1 MKRYSFRII
10 VAGIKEDIQGIC
22 NFLGKDPEYFQDL
35 RETVKKYDQKY
46 QVFAAWLLARNIE
59 PDHYIESIQK
69 YVDSKR
75 ITKFSVSKNA
85 VKINNEVFDDALKLT
100 EYIHAQFPI
109 LQAEKQVEN
118 TETEDVPVVAN
129 KNNSIKIF
137 EINDANDGRR
147 LVGDDTSWCIG
158 YKGPNNMWQAYR
170 DMQSSTFFVV
180 YDDNPPT
187 PEQRKV
193 AVDFTSGG
201 YGGDTVLLT
210 DIPNRTGQQLSNGM
224 GWKEYSEYLSS
235 KGVNLQATR
244 QNPKTGEEELILKN
258 KPKTQEEIL
267 QTATFN
273 GVARLSV
280 NDILEWQSGKSKVNG
295 EDKSIDKETLE
306 ILEEIS
312 DFYGLR
318 YIINNPDAKFYT
330 SRWMGL
336 GKPVENEVLEYLS
349 KSVGGEDLL
358 MKYVNT
364 GMQLEETQYQFFRQ
378 NKNFLTT
385 YLRSKI
391 IAGSNFNYNEFTDLI
406 SLNRKDLF
414 KQYIEKRGNLP
425 STLKYILENHPDYLR
440 LYIETLADSG
450 ELYAADDKY
459 FIELDDRDLLIKYL
473 SNVKNTISG
482 EMQRFI
488 AEDPELFLIY
498 SRNKLTNT
506 DLSDGSST
514 LGFPI
519 RVMRNAILESGDKS
533 LIKEV
538 ALKTGFDYNDF
549 EKAKELGV
557 LEEVKYS
564 ILCPKPSDYIGKFY
578 NSDDPFDVSLIEQV
592 KDIDVLR
599 NFSTDHS
606 EFSEWD
612 QKSWSE
618 NPTINFAFDL
628 GAHSQMIKKEAHY
641 AYQNKPEQMIPYN
654 PNQTLLWAIYNDGK
668 LFKKFE
674 EIEMDDETKEDF
686 RNAIQEFQSAIQD
699 INFWKNFFKN
709 IDHFA
714 GSIGSK
720 LNFDKNDF
728 ANILKFIPQQFLEDL
743 EIKEFLQRKMNTIT
757 SKNFIRNIDIEKTPW
772 LFEDYINQ
780 FVEGGNNVYS
790 EFRRLLNQDQ
800 SFAFEFISK
809 ILEKRKLSY
818 SEIEYFAALVSQA
831 KFEFL
836 DLYTHYYPEVK
847 EDPNFY
853 YSSVFN
859 YFNNFPK
866 LNDQLHLLRNYPN
879 FFEMKVLEE
888 DNYMNILPEIRA
900 ALVQMYPNLAPKIL
914 AYEKKAKYGT
924 GYFDEEAGQV
934 MKGKRPTPPGTQEE
948 LPDPFASDEEEVE
961 TEEET
966 TTAFVKSMVKIAQKL
981 DFKKEYRLADKLTY
995 ILRKKI

>member
-10 VAGIKEDIQGIC
+10 TAGIKEDILAIC
-22 NFLGKDPEYFQDL
+22 NHLGKDAEYYQDL
-35 RETVKKYDQKY
+35 RETVKQYDQKY

-59 PDHYIESIQK
+59 PNEYIEAIQK
-69 YVDSKR
+69 YIDSRR
-75 ITKFSVSKNA
+75 ITKFSVGAKA
-85 VKINNEVFDDALKLT
+85 VKINDEVFDDAIKLT

-109 LQAEKQVEN
+109 LQAEKQAEN
-118 TETEDVPVVAN
+118 TEIEDVPVVAN
-129 KNNSIKIF
+129 KDNSIKIF
-137 EINDANDGRR
+137 EINNANDGRR
-147 LVGDDTSWCIG
+147 LVGKDTRWCIG
-158 YKGPNNMWQAYR
+158 WEGPGNMWQSYR
-170 DMQSSTFFVV
+170 DSHDASFFVV
-180 YDDNPPT
+180 VDNNPPT
-187 PEQRKV
+187 ENQRKV
-193 AVDFTSGG
+193 AIDFASGG

-210 DIPNRTGQQLSNGM
+210 DIPNVTGHQLSNG
-224 GWKEYSEYLSS
+224 WDWDKYSEYLSS
-235 KGVNLQATR
+235 KGINLQATR
-244 QNPKTGEEELILKN
+244 QNPETGQEELILKN
-258 KPKTQEEIL
+258 KPKTTEERL
-267 QTATFN
+267 QNGTFN
-273 GVARLSV
+273 YIAALGVE
-280 NDILEWQSGKSKVNG
+280 DILLWQSGKSKVNG
-295 EDKSIDKETLE
+295 EDRNIEKIDKDSLD
-306 ILEEIS
+306 IIEEIS
-312 DFYGLR
+312 SRSGLA
-318 YIINNPDAKFYT
+318 YILNNPDAKFYT

-336 GKPVENEVLEYLS
+336 GKRVKDEVLEYLS
-349 KSVGGEDLL
+349 RSVGGEDLL

-364 GMQLEETQYQFFRQ
+364 GLPLTETQYQFFRK
-378 NKNFLTT
+378 NKSLLTS
-385 YLRSKI
+385 YLRSQI

-538 ALKTGFDYNDF
+538 AMATGFNYDEF

-557 LEEVKYS
+557 LQEVKYS
-564 ILCPKPSDYIGKFY
+564 ILCPKPSNYIAKYY
-578 NSDDPFDVSLIEQV
+578 NSDDPFDVSLIGQV
-592 KDIDVLR
+592 KDVNVLQD
-599 NFSTDHS
+599 FSVDHS

-612 QKSWSE
+612 QKDWEE

-628 GAHSQMIKKEAHY
+628 NSHEQMIKKEAHY
-641 AYQNKPEQMIPYN
+641 AYQDKPEEMIPHS

-668 LFKKFE
+668 LFKNFE
-674 EIEMDDETKEDF
+674 NLEMSDETKEDF

-714 GSIGSK
+714 GWIGSK
-720 LNFDKNDF
+720 LNFSKDDF

-743 EIKEFLQRKMNTIT
+743 EIKEFLQRKMNNIT
-757 SKNFIRNIDIEKTPW
+757 AKNFIKNIDIEKTPW

-866 LNDQLHLLRNYPN
+866 LNDQLHLLRNYPK

-888 DNYMNILPEIRA
+888 DNYVKILPEIRA

-914 AYEKKAKYGT
+914 EYERKAKYGT

-934 MKGKRPTPPGTQEE
+934 LKGKRPLAPGEQEE
-948 LPDPFASDEEEVE
+948 LPNPIVSEE

-995 ILRKKI
+995 ILTKKI

>member
-10 VAGIKEDIQGIC
+10 TAGIKEDILGIC
-22 NFLGKDPEYFQDL
+22 NFLNKDAEYYQDL
-35 RETVKKYDQKY
+35 RETVNQYDQKY

-59 PDHYIESIQK
+59 PNEYIEAIQK
-69 YVDSKR
+69 YIDSRR
-75 ITKFSVSKNA
+75 ITKFSVGAKA
-85 VKINNEVFDDALKLT
+85 VKINDEVFDDAIKLT

-109 LQAEKQVEN
+109 LQAEKQAEN
-118 TETEDVPVVAN
+118 TEIEDVPVVAN
-129 KNNSIKIF
+129 KDNSIKIF

-147 LVGDDTSWCIG
+147 LVGDDTRWCIG
-158 YKGPNNMWQAYR
+158 YKGPKNMWQSYR
-170 DMQSSTFFVV
+170 DSHDASFFVV
-180 YDDNPPT
+180 FDNNPPT
-187 PEQRKV
+187 ENQRKV
-193 AVDFTSGG
+193 ALDFASGG

-210 DIPNRTGQQLSNGM
+210 DIPNMTGHQLSNG
-224 GWKEYSEYLSS
+224 WDWDKYSEYLTG
-235 KGVNLQATR
+235 KGINLQATR
-244 QNPKTGEEELILKN
+244 QNPETGQEELILKN
-258 KPKTQEEIL
+258 KPKTTEERL
-267 QTATFN
+267 QNGTFN
-273 GVARLSV
+273 YIAALGVE
-280 NDILEWQSGKSKVNG
+280 DILLWQSGKSKVNG
-295 EDKSIDKETLE
+295 EDRDIERIDKNSLD
-306 ILEEIS
+306 IIEEIS
-312 DFYGLR
+312 SRSGIA
-318 YIINNPDAKFYT
+318 YIVNNPDAKFYT

-336 GKPVENEVLEYLS
+336 GKRVKDEVLEYLS
-349 KSVGGEDLL
+349 RSVGGEDLL

-364 GMQLEETQYQFFRQ
+364 GMKLEDQQYHFFKQ
-378 NKNFLTT
+378 NKNLLTT
-385 YLRSKI
+385 YLRSQI
-391 IAGSNFNYNEFTDLI
+391 IAVSVLSYNEFTDLI

-473 SNVKNTISG
+473 SNVKNTNSG

-564 ILCPKPSDYIGKFY
+564 ILCPKPSNYIAKYY
-578 NSDDPFDVSLIEQV
+578 NSDDPFDVSLIAQV
-592 KDIDVLR
+592 KDVNVLQD
-599 NFSTDHS
+599 FSVDHS

-612 QKSWSE
+612 QKDWEE

-628 GAHSQMIKKEAHY
+628 NSHAQMIKKEAHY
-641 AYQNKPEQMIPYN
+641 AYQDKPEEMIPHS

-668 LFKKFE
+668 LFKNFE
-674 EIEMDDETKEDF
+674 DMEMSDETKEDF

-714 GSIGSK
+714 GWIGSK
-720 LNFDKNDF
+720 LNFNKDDF
-728 ANILKFIPQQFLEDL
+728 SNILKFIPQQFLEDT

-790 EFRRLLNQDQ
+790 EFRRLLDKDQD
-800 SFAFEFISK
+800 FASEFISK
-809 ILEKRKLSY
+809 ILEKKKLSY
-818 SEIEYFAALVSQA
+818 DEIEYFASLAPQY

-859 YFNNFPK
+859 YFNTRPK
-866 LNDQLHLLRNYPN
+866 LNDQLHLLRNYPKY
-879 FFEMKVLEE
+879 FEMKVLED
-888 DNYMNILPEIRA
+888 DNYVNILPEIRA

-924 GYFDEEAGQV
+924 GYFDEESGEV
-934 MKGKRPTPPGTQEE
+934 MQGKRPSVPKLEEE
-948 LPDPFASDEEEVE
+948 LPDPFAPDDKDEEEPVV
-961 TEEET
+961 
-966 TTAFVKSMVKIAQKL
+966 ASADLMVKIAQKL
-981 DFKKEYRLADKLTY
+981 DLKKKYRLADKLTY

>member
-10 VAGIKEDIQGIC
+10 TAGIKEDILAIC
-22 NFLGKDPEYFQDL
+22 NHLNKDAEYFQDL

-46 QVFAAWLLARNIE
+46 QVFAAWFLARDIE
-59 PDHYIESIQK
+59 PDHYIEAIQK

-75 ITKFSVSKNA
+75 ITKFSVGKNA

-100 EYIHAQFPI
+100 EYIHAQFPV
-109 LQAEKQVEN
+109 LQAEKQGEN

-129 KNNSIKIF
+129 KDNSIKIF

-158 YKGPNNMWQAYR
+158 YKNSNNMWQSYR
-170 DMQSSTFFVV
+170 DAQSSTFFVV

-193 AVDFTSGG
+193 AIDFTSGG

-244 QNPKTGEEELILKN
+244 QNPKTGQEELILKN

-267 QTATFN
+267 QTATFK
-273 GVARLSV
+273 GIARLSV

-295 EDKSIDKETLE
+295 EDESINKDTLE

-318 YIINNPDAKFYT
+318 YIVNNPDAKFYT

-364 GMQLEETQYQFFRQ
+364 GMQVNNEQYQFFRK
-378 NKNFLTT
+378 NKNFLTS
-385 YLRSKI
+385 YLRSQL
-391 IAGSNFNYNEFTDLI
+391 IAGRDFNVLEFTDLI

-414 KQYIEKRGNLP
+414 KQYVEKRGSLP
-425 STLKYILENHPDYLR
+425 SSLKSIIEKYPDYLK
-440 LYIETLADSG
+440 LYIEALIESG
-450 ELYAADDKY
+450 NMSAV
-459 FIELDDRDLLIKYL
+459 DDRYLLDLNDRDIIIKYL
-473 SNVKNTISG
+473 STVKNYISG
-482 EMQRFI
+482 DVQRAI
-488 AEDPELFLIY
+488 ADDSELFLVY
-498 SRNKLTNT
+498 SRNKLTDT
-506 DLSDGSST
+506 SLFDGSSI

-519 RVMRNAILESGDKS
+519 KVMRNAILESGDKS

-538 ALKTGFDYNDF
+538 AMATGFNYDHF
-549 EKAKELGV
+549 EIAKKLGV
-557 LEEVKYS
+557 LQEVKYS
-564 ILCPKPSDYIGKFY
+564 ILCPKPSNYIAKYY
-578 NSDDPFDVSLIEQV
+578 NSDDPFDVSLIGQV
-592 KDIDVLR
+592 KDVNVLQD
-599 NFSTDHS
+599 FSVEHS

-612 QKSWSE
+612 QKDWSE

-628 GAHSQMIKKEAHY
+628 NSHGQMIKKEAHY
-641 AYQNKPEQMIPYN
+641 AYQDKPEEMIPHS

-668 LFKKFE
+668 LFKNFE
-674 EIEMDDETKEDF
+674 DMEMSDETKEDF

-714 GSIGSK
+714 GWIGSK
-720 LNFDKNDF
+720 LNFSKDDF
-728 ANILKFIPQQFLEDL
+728 SNILKFIPQQFLEDT
-743 EIKEFLQRKMNTIT
+743 EIKEFLQRKMNNIT
-757 SKNFIRNIDIEKTPW
+757 AKNFIRNIDIEKTPW

-866 LNDQLHLLRNYPN
+866 LNDQLHLLRNYPK

-888 DNYMNILPEIRA
+888 DNYVKILPEIRA

-924 GYFDEEAGQV
+924 GYFDEESGEV
-934 MKGKRPTPPGTQEE
+934 MQGKRPLAPGEQEE
-948 LPDPFASDEEEVE
+948 LPDPFASDED
-961 TEEET
+961 EEET

-981 DFKKEYRLADKLTY
+981 DYNYKYKLADKFTN
-995 ILRKKI
+995 ILRKYNV

>member
-10 VAGIKEDIQGIC
+10 IAGIKEDIQGIC
-22 NFLGKDPEYFQDL
+22 NFLGKDAEYFQDL

-75 ITKFSVSKNA
+75 IAKFSVSKNA

-170 DMQSSTFFVV
+170 DQQSSTFFVV

-193 AVDFTSGG
+193 AIDFVSGD

-210 DIPNRTGQQLSNGM
+210 DIPNRTGFQLSNG
-224 GWKEYSEYLSS
+224 WDWNKYSEYLSS
-235 KGVNLQATR
+235 KGINLKATR

-267 QTATFN
+267 QTATFS

-364 GMQLEETQYQFFRQ
+364 GMKLEDQQYQFFRQ
-378 NKNFLTT
+378 NKNLLTT
-385 YLRSKI
+385 YLRSQI
-391 IAGSNFNYNEFTDLI
+391 IAVSVLSYNEFTDLI

-450 ELYAADDKY
+450 QLYAADDKY
-459 FIELDDRDLLIKYL
+459 LIDLNDRDLLIKYL
-473 SNVKNTISG
+473 SNVKNAISG
-482 EMQRFI
+482 DMQRFI

-498 SRNKLTNT
+498 SRNKLTNI
-506 DLSDGSST
+506 DLFQGSST

-599 NFSTDHS
+599 NFSTDHI

-618 NPTINFAFDL
+618 NPTVNFAFDL

-641 AYQNKPEQMIPYN
+641 AYQNKPEQMIPDN

-714 GSIGSK
+714 DAIGSK
-720 LNFDKNDF
+720 LNFNKDDF
-728 ANILKFIPQQFLEDL
+728 AYILKFIPQQFLEDP
-743 EIKEFLQRKMNTIT
+743 EIKEFLQRKMNTI
-757 SKNFIRNIDIEKTPW
+757 SARNFIRNIDIEKTPW

-790 EFRRLLNQDQ
+790 EWRRLLNFDQ

-809 ILEKRKLSY
+809 ILEKRKLGY
-818 SEIEYFAALVSQA
+818 DEIEHFAALISQA

-859 YFNNFPK
+859 YFNNFPQ
-866 LNDQLHLLRNYPN
+866 LNDQLHLLRNYPK

-888 DNYMNILPEIRA
+888 DNYVKILPEIRA
-900 ALVQMYPNLAPKIL
+900 ALVQIYPNLAPKIL
-914 AYEKKAKYGT
+914 EYERKAKYGT
-924 GYFDEEAGQV
+924 GYFDEESGEV
-934 MKGKRPTPPGTQEE
+934 IFGNRPSVPKSEEE
-948 LPDPFASDEEEVE
+948 LPDPFESDDNEEEKPVV
-961 TEEET
+961 
-966 TTAFVKSMVKIAQKL
+966 ASVNLMVKIAQKL
-981 DFKKEYRLADKLTY
+981 DFKKNYKLADKFTN
-995 ILRKKI
+995 ILRKYNV